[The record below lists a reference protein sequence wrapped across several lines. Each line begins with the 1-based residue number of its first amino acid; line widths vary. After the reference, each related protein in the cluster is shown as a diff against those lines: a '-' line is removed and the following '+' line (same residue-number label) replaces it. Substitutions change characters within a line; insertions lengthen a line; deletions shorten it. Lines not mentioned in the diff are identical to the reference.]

1 MKKLAKAN
9 GVAEKTTMNIN
20 GNLAIDINEDILFD
34 YPTGVEKVE
43 KEIKTNPKVL
53 YKITKRAID
62 IIGAIIGIILLIPTT
77 ILIYIAR
84 KILKEDQGPL
94 FYEQLRYGKNGK
106 IFRLYKFR
114 SMCINAD
121 KKLKEYLDNN
131 EDAKNEFEKT
141 HKLQKDP
148 RITKLGNFLRKTS
161 LDELPQFWNVL
172 KGDMSL
178 IGPRPERPL
187 FVEKFKEE
195 IPRYMIKHQVRPG
208 ITGWAQVNGFRGDT
222 SIRSRI
228 EHDLYYIENWSL
240 GLDIKILF
248 LTFFKG
254 FVNKNA
260 Y

>member
-1 MKKLAKAN
+1 MKRLAKAN

-34 YPTGVEKVE
+34 YPTGVDKVE
-43 KEIKTNPKVL
+43 KEIKTNKKVL

-62 IIGAIIGIILLIPTT
+62 IIGAIIGIILLIPTI
-77 ILIYIAR
+77 ILVYIAR

-94 FYEQLRYGKNGK
+94 FYKQLRYGKNGK

-161 LDELPQFWNVL
+161 LDELPQMLNIL
-172 KGDMSL
+172 KGEMSFV
-178 IGPRPERPL
+178 GPRP
-187 FVEKFKEE
+187 VISEE
-195 IPRYMIKHQVRPG
+195 IEEYGVNKDKFLSVTPG
-208 ITGWAQVNGFRGDT
+208 LTGYWQVNG
-222 SIRSRI
+222 RSNTTYEERMLM
-228 EHDLYYIENWSL
+228 ELYYVENCSL
-240 GLDIKILF
+240 WLDTKI
-248 LTFFKG
+248 FFKTFITVFKKEG
-254 FVNKNA
+254 A
-260 Y
+260 I